1 MLASV
6 TTPPAV
12 PPRRLL
18 THEVVLVLAVSLGQS
33 GVYAIVDLVGKLTA
47 GKALAAQSAT
57 LNASQAP
64 GRPWLDLTYQLL
76 GIVFAA
82 VPALLAVHLLARTP
96 PSGVAAATDPPY
108 RPIRQA
114 LGLDLRRPLRDL
126 GWGVL
131 LALCMGIPGLGI
143 YFAARAL
150 GLAANV
156 VPSALPH
163 LWWVI
168 PVLILSAIQNA
179 VLEEVVV
186 VGYLITRL
194 RQLSWPL
201 PAIVLVSA
209 VLRGS
214 YHLYQGYG
222 GFLGNLAM
230 GVVFALF
237 FLRTRRVAPLVV
249 AHSLLDTA
257 AFVGY
262 DLLHPYLHWL

>member
-1 MLASV
+1 MLTCV

-12 PPRRLL
+12 PRRLL
-18 THEVVLVLAVSLGQS
+18 AHEIVLVLAVSLGQS
-33 GVYAIVDLVGKLTA
+33 AVYAVVDLLGKLTA

-82 VPALLAVHLLARTP
+82 VPALLVVHLLSRDRPAEPGTP
-96 PSGVAAATDPPY
+96 LY
-108 RPIRQA
+108 RPIRRT
-114 LGLDLRRPLRDL
+114 LGLDLTRPLRDL

-156 VPSALPH
+156 VPSALPQ

-201 PAIVLVSA
+201 PAVILLSA
-209 VLRGS
+209 TLRGS
-214 YHLYQGYG
+214 YHLYQGFG

-237 FLRTRRVAPLVV
+237 FLRTRRVAPLIV

-262 DLLHPYLHWL
+262 DLLHPYLRWL

>member
-1 MLASV
+1 MLAPV
-6 TTPPAV
+6 TSPPAA

-18 THEVVLVLAVSLGQS
+18 AHEIVLVLAVSLGQS
-33 GVYAIVDLVGKLTA
+33 AVYAVVDLLGKLTA
-47 GKALAAQSAT
+47 GKALASQNAT

-76 GIVFAA
+76 GILFSV
-82 VPALLAVHLLARTP
+82 VPALLAVHLLTRNP
-96 PSGVAAATDPPY
+96 PPGTAADSY
-108 RPIRQA
+108 RPVRAA

-126 GWGVL
+126 GWGGL
-131 LALCMGIPGLGI
+131 LALAMGIPGLGI
-143 YFAARAL
+143 YLAARAL

-156 VPSALPH
+156 VPSALPQV
-163 LWWVI
+163 WWVI
-168 PVLILSAIQNA
+168 PVLILSAVQNA

-186 VGYLITRL
+186 VGYLVTRL
-194 RQLSWPL
+194 RQLSWPI
-201 PAIVLVSA
+201 PAVIILSA
-209 VLRGS
+209 ALRGS

-222 GFLGNLAM
+222 GFFGNLAM

-237 FLRTRRVAPLVV
+237 YLLTRRITPLIV
-249 AHSLLDTA
+249 AHSLLDIA

>member
-1 MLASV
+1 MLTCV

-12 PPRRLL
+12 PRRLL
-18 THEVVLVLAVSLGQS
+18 AHEIVLVLAVSLGQS
-33 GVYAIVDLVGKLTA
+33 AVYAVVDLLGKLTA

-64 GRPWLDLTYQLL
+64 GRPWLDLAYQLL

-82 VPALLAVHLLARTP
+82 VPALLVVHLLSRDSATEPGTP
-96 PSGVAAATDPPY
+96 LY
-108 RPIRQA
+108 RPIRRT
-114 LGLDLRRPLRDL
+114 LGLDLSRPLRDL

-131 LALCMGIPGLGI
+131 LALAMGIPGLGI

-156 VPSALPH
+156 VPSALPQ

-186 VGYLITRL
+186 VGYLVTRL
-194 RQLSWPL
+194 RQLNWPL
-201 PAIVLVSA
+201 AAVILTSA
-209 VLRGS
+209 TLRGS
-214 YHLYQGYG
+214 YHLYQGFG

-237 FLRTRRVAPLVV
+237 FLRTRRVAPLIV
-249 AHSLLDTA
+249 AHSLLDIA